1 MKLQNQLACW
11 INTKKNYLK
20 STTLTSI
27 WLAIRQQFS
36 RCDLCSNAVGKHL
49 LLCNHCLQDL
59 PLFRYNLIA
68 GDLLNW
74 PAINKLLPKIS
85 FDHLFCLAPYQA
97 PFNLWIMQFKYQ
109 GRFEL
114 AQLLSD
120 LLVQHFLAN
129 TPKNLGGIK
138 SDLEINNFYQS
149 FDLILCVPL
158 HISKWQSRGYNQAHL
173 LAEPLAKKL
182 QCDYWPGFLQR
193 IVNNIS
199 QVGHDGQQRRKN
211 LRNAFKV
218 KDELPKRM
226 KHILLVDDV
235 VTTGSTASE
244 IAKLLKKHGAERV
257 TVLALCLSIPHK

>member
-1 MKLQNQLACW
+1 MKLQNQLACC
-11 INTKKNYLK
+11 INTKKYYLK
-20 STTLTSI
+20 SATFTSI
-27 WLAIRQQFS
+27 WFAIRQQFS
-36 RCDLCSNAVGKHL
+36 RCDLCSNAVDNHL
-49 LLCNHCLQDL
+49 LLCNHCLHDL

-97 PFNLWIMQFKYQ
+97 PFNLWIMHFKYQ

-120 LLVQHFLAN
+120 LLAQHFV
-129 TPKNLGGIK
+129 
-138 SDLEINNFYQS
+138 ENNNIYHS
-149 FDLILCVPL
+149 FDLVLSVPL

-173 LAEPLAKKL
+173 LADPLAKKL
-182 QCDYWPGFLQR
+182 QCDYWPWFLQR

-211 LRNAFKV
+211 LRNAFKI
-218 KDELPKRM
+218 KGGLPKRM

-244 IAKLLKKHGAERV
+244 IAKLLKKHGAEEI
-257 TVLALCLSIPHK
+257 TVLALCLSLPQK